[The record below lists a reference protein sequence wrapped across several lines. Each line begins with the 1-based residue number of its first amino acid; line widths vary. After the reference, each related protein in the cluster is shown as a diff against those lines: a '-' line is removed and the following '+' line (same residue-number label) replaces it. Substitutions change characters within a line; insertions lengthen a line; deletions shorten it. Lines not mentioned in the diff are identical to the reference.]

1 MIHEDSLDVCFEG
14 YVFRLQIVATN
25 EVEAVQ
31 LAGIVL
37 LFLAVTFSII
47 LTSFFLMRLR
57 SGLGG
62 KISINNSIAAVQLNV
77 ARNVAVAPLHHHRT
91 RYQIAK

>member
-37 LFLAVTFSII
+37 LFLAVTFSINLYI
-47 LTSFFLMRLR
+47 FFHAFAIWFRR
-57 SGLGG
+57 E
-62 KISINNSIAAVQLNV
+62 NQC
-77 ARNVAVAPLHHHRT
+77 
-91 RYQIAK
+91 